1 MEAMDN
7 DKKLEQQGKRLQ
19 RLSIFL
25 IIVAAVTLSLLL
37 DIYFVPSGTDWE
49 EMKQRYADKSDE
61 KTDKEYWAELCEQGR
76 EHGVL
81 TPSNIVNWVIF
92 KNKWNEEKRMNVPP
106 SFMSISP
113 N

>member
-61 KTDKEYWAELCEQGR
+61 KIDKEYWAELCEQGR